1 MELEELKKQ
10 WDLLSEQ
17 LKKNEIVNHAVIK
30 RMIEKRTLSA
40 RDRLIGANVIAVF
53 LLAGM
58 LILFP
63 LAATRV
69 IIRQELLWMFYIVFP
84 LLILYSLWNIHVLY
98 KFNLATRTLLEL
110 HRWIL
115 SIVFPLLILYSFWN
129 IHVLYKF
136 NLATRTLLELH
147 RWILSYKRRLR
158 IEIWCTPF
166 LVIGLFSSVFLI
178 HHHYRSTL
186 MVVFDILML
195 AVSVVAGYICY
206 RYVDKRSVDEIEQGM
221 KDLQD
226 LE

>member
-1 MELEELKKQ
+1 MELEELKNQ
-10 WDLLSEQ
+10 WNLLSEQ
-17 LKKNEIVNHAVIK
+17 LKKNEIINHEAIK

-40 RDRLIGANVIAVF
+40 RDRLIGANVIVVF
-53 LLAGM
+53 VLTGM
-58 LILFP
+58 LLLFP

-115 SIVFPLLILYSFWN
+115 S
-129 IHVLYKF
+129 
-136 NLATRTLLELH
+136 
-147 RWILSYKRRLR
+147 YKRRLR

-166 LVIGLFSSVFLI
+166 LTLGLFISVFLI
-178 HHHYRSTL
+178 HHHYRNLL

-195 AVSVVAGYICY
+195 SVGMMAGYICY

>member
-1 MELEELKKQ
+1 MELEELKNQ
-10 WDLLSEQ
+10 WNLLSEQ
-17 LKKNEIVNHAVIK
+17 LKKNEIINHEAIK

-53 LLAGM
+53 VLTGM
-58 LILFP
+58 LFLFP

-110 HRWIL
+110 HRW
-115 SIVFPLLILYSFWN
+115 V
-129 IHVLYKF
+129 
-136 NLATRTLLELH
+136 
-147 RWILSYKRRLR
+147 LSYKRGLR

-166 LVIGLFSSVFLI
+166 LTLGLFISVFLI
-178 HHHYRSTL
+178 HHHYRNLL
-186 MVVFDILML
+186 MVVFYILML
-195 AVSVVAGYICY
+195 SVGMMAGYICY

>member
-1 MELEELKKQ
+1 MELEELKNQ
-10 WDLLSEQ
+10 WNLLSEQ
-17 LKKNEIVNHAVIK
+17 LKKNEIINHEAIK

-53 LLAGM
+53 VLTGM
-58 LILFP
+58 LFLFP

-115 SIVFPLLILYSFWN
+115 S
-129 IHVLYKF
+129 
-136 NLATRTLLELH
+136 
-147 RWILSYKRRLR
+147 YKRRLR

-166 LVIGLFSSVFLI
+166 LALGLFISVFLI
-178 HHHYRSTL
+178 HHHYRNLL

-195 AVSVVAGYICY
+195 SVGMMAGYICY
-206 RYVDKRSVDEIEQGM
+206 LYIDKRSVDEIEQGM

>member
-1 MELEELKKQ
+1 MELEELKNQ
-10 WDLLSEQ
+10 WNLLSEQ
-17 LKKNEIVNHAVIK
+17 LKKNEIINHEAIK

-53 LLAGM
+53 VLSGM
-58 LILFP
+58 LFLFP

-110 HRWIL
+110 HRW
-115 SIVFPLLILYSFWN
+115 V
-129 IHVLYKF
+129 
-136 NLATRTLLELH
+136 
-147 RWILSYKRRLR
+147 LSYKRRLR

-166 LVIGLFSSVFLI
+166 LALGLFISVFLI
-178 HHHYRSTL
+178 HHHYRNLL

-195 AVSVVAGYICY
+195 SVGMMAGYICY

-221 KDLQD
+221 KNLQD

>member
-1 MELEELKKQ
+1 MELEELKNQ
-10 WDLLSEQ
+10 WNLLSEQ
-17 LKKNEIVNHAVIK
+17 LKKNEIINHEAIK

-53 LLAGM
+53 VLTGM
-58 LILFP
+58 LFLFP

-115 SIVFPLLILYSFWN
+115 S
-129 IHVLYKF
+129 
-136 NLATRTLLELH
+136 
-147 RWILSYKRRLR
+147 YKRRLR

-166 LVIGLFSSVFLI
+166 LALGLFISVFLI
-178 HHHYRSTL
+178 HHHYRNLL

-195 AVSVVAGYICY
+195 SVGMMAGYICY

>member
-1 MELEELKKQ
+1 MELEELKNQ
-10 WDLLSEQ
+10 WNLLSEQ
-17 LKKNEIVNHAVIK
+17 LKKNEIINHEAIK

-53 LLAGM
+53 VLTGM
-58 LILFP
+58 LFLFP

-110 HRWIL
+110 HRW
-115 SIVFPLLILYSFWN
+115 V
-129 IHVLYKF
+129 
-136 NLATRTLLELH
+136 
-147 RWILSYKRRLR
+147 LSYKRGLR

-166 LVIGLFSSVFLI
+166 LTLGLFISVFLI
-178 HHHYRSTL
+178 HHHYRNLL
-186 MVVFDILML
+186 MVVFDILIL
-195 AVSVVAGYICY
+195 SVGMMAGYICY

>member
-1 MELEELKKQ
+1 MELEELKNQ
-10 WDLLSEQ
+10 WNLLSEQ
-17 LKKNEIVNHAVIK
+17 LKKNEIINHEAIK

-53 LLAGM
+53 VLTGM
-58 LILFP
+58 LFLFP

-110 HRWIL
+110 HRW
-115 SIVFPLLILYSFWN
+115 V
-129 IHVLYKF
+129 
-136 NLATRTLLELH
+136 
-147 RWILSYKRRLR
+147 LSYKRGLR

-166 LVIGLFSSVFLI
+166 LTLGLFISVFLI
-178 HHHYRSTL
+178 HHHYRNLL

-195 AVSVVAGYICY
+195 SGGMMAGYICY

>member
-1 MELEELKKQ
+1 MELEELKNQ
-10 WDLLSEQ
+10 WNLLSEQ
-17 LKKNEIVNHAVIK
+17 LEKNEIINHEAIK

-53 LLAGM
+53 VLTGM
-58 LILFP
+58 LFLFP

-110 HRWIL
+110 HRW
-115 SIVFPLLILYSFWN
+115 V
-129 IHVLYKF
+129 
-136 NLATRTLLELH
+136 
-147 RWILSYKRRLR
+147 LSYKRGLR

-166 LVIGLFSSVFLI
+166 LTLGLFISVFLI
-178 HHHYRSTL
+178 HHHYRNLL

-195 AVSVVAGYICY
+195 SVGMMAGYICY

>member
-1 MELEELKKQ
+1 MELEELKNQ
-10 WDLLSEQ
+10 WNLLSEQ
-17 LKKNEIVNHAVIK
+17 LKKNEIINHEAIK

-40 RDRLIGANVIAVF
+40 RDRLIGVNVIAVF
-53 LLAGM
+53 VLTGM
-58 LILFP
+58 LFLFP

-110 HRWIL
+110 HRW
-115 SIVFPLLILYSFWN
+115 V
-129 IHVLYKF
+129 
-136 NLATRTLLELH
+136 
-147 RWILSYKRRLR
+147 LSYKRGLR

-166 LVIGLFSSVFLI
+166 LTLGLFISVFLI
-178 HHHYRSTL
+178 HHHYRNLL

-195 AVSVVAGYICY
+195 SVGMMAGYICY

>member
-1 MELEELKKQ
+1 MELEELKNQ
-10 WDLLSEQ
+10 WNLLSEQ
-17 LKKNEIVNHAVIK
+17 LKKNEIINHEAIK
-30 RMIEKRTLSA
+30 GMIEKRTLSA

-53 LLAGM
+53 VLTGM
-58 LILFP
+58 LFLFP

-115 SIVFPLLILYSFWN
+115 S
-129 IHVLYKF
+129 
-136 NLATRTLLELH
+136 
-147 RWILSYKRRLR
+147 YKRSLR

-166 LVIGLFSSVFLI
+166 LTLGLFISVFLI
-178 HHHYRSTL
+178 HHHYRNLL

-195 AVSVVAGYICY
+195 SVGMMAGYICY

>member
-1 MELEELKKQ
+1 MELEELKNQ
-10 WDLLSEQ
+10 WNLLSEQ
-17 LKKNEIVNHAVIK
+17 LKKNEIINHEAIK

-53 LLAGM
+53 VLTGM
-58 LILFP
+58 LFLFP

-110 HRWIL
+110 HRW
-115 SIVFPLLILYSFWN
+115 V
-129 IHVLYKF
+129 
-136 NLATRTLLELH
+136 
-147 RWILSYKRRLR
+147 LSYKRGLR

-166 LVIGLFSSVFLI
+166 LTLGLFISVFLV
-178 HHHYRSTL
+178 HHHYRNLL

-195 AVSVVAGYICY
+195 SVGMMAGYICY

>member
-1 MELEELKKQ
+1 MELEELKNQ
-10 WDLLSEQ
+10 WNLLSEQ
-17 LKKNEIVNHAVIK
+17 LKKNEIINHEAIK

-53 LLAGM
+53 VLTGM
-58 LILFP
+58 LFLFP

-110 HRWIL
+110 HRW
-115 SIVFPLLILYSFWN
+115 V
-129 IHVLYKF
+129 
-136 NLATRTLLELH
+136 
-147 RWILSYKRRLR
+147 LSYKRRLR
-158 IEIWCTPF
+158 IEIWCTHF
-166 LVIGLFSSVFLI
+166 LTLGLFISVFLI
-178 HHHYRSTL
+178 HHHYRNLL

-195 AVSVVAGYICY
+195 SVGMMAGYICY
-206 RYVDKRSVDEIEQGM
+206 LYIDKRSVDEIEQGM

>member
-1 MELEELKKQ
+1 MELEELKNQ
-10 WDLLSEQ
+10 WNLLSEQ
-17 LKKNEIVNHAVIK
+17 LKKNEIINHEAIK

-53 LLAGM
+53 VLSGM
-58 LILFP
+58 LFLFP

-110 HRWIL
+110 HRW
-115 SIVFPLLILYSFWN
+115 V
-129 IHVLYKF
+129 
-136 NLATRTLLELH
+136 
-147 RWILSYKRRLR
+147 LSYKRGLR

-166 LVIGLFSSVFLI
+166 LTLGLFISVFLI
-178 HHHYRSTL
+178 HHHYRNLL

-195 AVSVVAGYICY
+195 SVGMMAGYICY

-221 KDLQD
+221 KNLQD

>member
-1 MELEELKKQ
+1 MELEELKNQ
-10 WDLLSEQ
+10 WNLLSEQ
-17 LKKNEIVNHAVIK
+17 LKKNEIINHEAIK

-53 LLAGM
+53 VLTGM
-58 LILFP
+58 LFLFP

-110 HRWIL
+110 HRW
-115 SIVFPLLILYSFWN
+115 V
-129 IHVLYKF
+129 
-136 NLATRTLLELH
+136 
-147 RWILSYKRRLR
+147 LSYKRGLR

-166 LVIGLFSSVFLI
+166 LTLGLFISVFLI
-178 HHHYRSTL
+178 HHHYRNLL

-195 AVSVVAGYICY
+195 SVGMMAGYICY

-221 KDLQD
+221 KNLQD

>member
-1 MELEELKKQ
+1 MELEELKNQ
-10 WDLLSEQ
+10 WNLLSEQ
-17 LKKNEIVNHAVIK
+17 LKKNEIINHEAIK

-53 LLAGM
+53 VLTGM
-58 LILFP
+58 LFLFP

-110 HRWIL
+110 HRW
-115 SIVFPLLILYSFWN
+115 V
-129 IHVLYKF
+129 
-136 NLATRTLLELH
+136 
-147 RWILSYKRRLR
+147 LSYKRGLR

-166 LVIGLFSSVFLI
+166 LTLGLFISVFLI
-178 HHHYRSTL
+178 HHHYRNLL

-195 AVSVVAGYICY
+195 SVGMMAGYICY

>member
-1 MELEELKKQ
+1 MELEELKNQ
-10 WDLLSEQ
+10 WNLLSEQ
-17 LKKNEIVNHAVIK
+17 LKKNEIINHEAIK

-53 LLAGM
+53 VLTGM
-58 LILFP
+58 LFLFP

-110 HRWIL
+110 HRW
-115 SIVFPLLILYSFWN
+115 V
-129 IHVLYKF
+129 
-136 NLATRTLLELH
+136 
-147 RWILSYKRRLR
+147 LSYKRRLR

-166 LVIGLFSSVFLI
+166 LALGLFISVFLI
-178 HHHYRSTL
+178 HHHYRNLL

-195 AVSVVAGYICY
+195 SVGMMAGYICY

>member
-1 MELEELKKQ
+1 MELEELKNQ
-10 WDLLSEQ
+10 WNLLSEQ
-17 LKKNEIVNHAVIK
+17 LKKNEIINHEAIK
-30 RMIEKRTLSA
+30 GMIEKRTLSA

-53 LLAGM
+53 VLTGM
-58 LILFP
+58 LFLFP

-115 SIVFPLLILYSFWN
+115 S
-129 IHVLYKF
+129 
-136 NLATRTLLELH
+136 
-147 RWILSYKRRLR
+147 YKRRLR
-158 IEIWCTPF
+158 IEIWYTPF
-166 LVIGLFSSVFLI
+166 LTLGLFISVFLI
-178 HHHYRSTL
+178 HHHYRNLL

-195 AVSVVAGYICY
+195 SVGMMAGYICY

>member
-1 MELEELKKQ
+1 MELEELKNQ
-10 WDLLSEQ
+10 WNLLSEQ
-17 LKKNEIVNHAVIK
+17 LKKNEIINHEAIK

-53 LLAGM
+53 VLTGM
-58 LILFP
+58 LFLFP

-115 SIVFPLLILYSFWN
+115 S
-129 IHVLYKF
+129 
-136 NLATRTLLELH
+136 
-147 RWILSYKRRLR
+147 YKRRLR
-158 IEIWCTPF
+158 IEIWCTSF
-166 LVIGLFSSVFLI
+166 LTLGLFISVFLI
-178 HHHYRSTL
+178 HHHYRNLL

-195 AVSVVAGYICY
+195 SVGMMAGYICY

>member
-40 RDRLIGANVIAVF
+40 RDRLIGANIIAVF

-69 IIRQELLWMFYIVFP
+69 IIRQELLWIFY
-84 LLILYSLWNIHVLY
+84 
-98 KFNLATRTLLEL
+98 
-110 HRWIL
+110 
-115 SIVFPLLILYSFWN
+115 IVFPLLILYSFWN

-136 NLATRTLLELH
+136 NLTTQTLFELH

>member
-1 MELEELKKQ
+1 
-10 WDLLSEQ
+10 
-17 LKKNEIVNHAVIK
+17 
-30 RMIEKRTLSA
+30 MIEKRTLSA

-53 LLAGM
+53 VLTGM
-58 LILFP
+58 LFLFP

-110 HRWIL
+110 HRW
-115 SIVFPLLILYSFWN
+115 V
-129 IHVLYKF
+129 
-136 NLATRTLLELH
+136 
-147 RWILSYKRRLR
+147 LSYKRRLR

-166 LVIGLFSSVFLI
+166 LTLGLFISVFLI
-178 HHHYRSTL
+178 HHHYRNLL

-195 AVSVVAGYICY
+195 SVGMMAGYICY
-206 RYVDKRSVDEIEQGM
+206 LYIDKRSVDEIEQGM

>member
-1 MELEELKKQ
+1 MELEELKNQ
-10 WDLLSEQ
+10 WNLLSEQ
-17 LKKNEIVNHAVIK
+17 LKKNEIINHEAIK

-53 LLAGM
+53 VLSGM
-58 LILFP
+58 LFLFP

-110 HRWIL
+110 HRW
-115 SIVFPLLILYSFWN
+115 V
-129 IHVLYKF
+129 
-136 NLATRTLLELH
+136 
-147 RWILSYKRRLR
+147 LSYKRGLR

-166 LVIGLFSSVFLI
+166 LTLGLFISVFLI
-178 HHHYRSTL
+178 HHHYRNLL

-195 AVSVVAGYICY
+195 SVGMMAGYICY

>member
-1 MELEELKKQ
+1 MELEELKNQ
-10 WDLLSEQ
+10 WNLLSEQ
-17 LKKNEIVNHAVIK
+17 LKKNEIINHEAIK

-53 LLAGM
+53 VLTGM
-58 LILFP
+58 LFLFP

-110 HRWIL
+110 HRW
-115 SIVFPLLILYSFWN
+115 V
-129 IHVLYKF
+129 
-136 NLATRTLLELH
+136 
-147 RWILSYKRRLR
+147 LSYKRGLR

-166 LVIGLFSSVFLI
+166 LTLGLFISVFLI
-178 HHHYRSTL
+178 HYHYRNLL

-195 AVSVVAGYICY
+195 SVGMMAGYICY

>member
-1 MELEELKKQ
+1 MELEELKNQ
-10 WDLLSEQ
+10 WNLLSEQ
-17 LKKNEIVNHAVIK
+17 LKKNEIINHEAIK

-53 LLAGM
+53 VLSGM
-58 LILFP
+58 LFLFP

-110 HRWIL
+110 HRW
-115 SIVFPLLILYSFWN
+115 V
-129 IHVLYKF
+129 
-136 NLATRTLLELH
+136 
-147 RWILSYKRRLR
+147 LSYKRGLR

-166 LVIGLFSSVFLI
+166 LTLGLFISVFLV
-178 HHHYRSTL
+178 HHHYRNLL

-195 AVSVVAGYICY
+195 SVGMMAGYICY